1 MHCQAA
7 ASEETQRNIV
17 IHFFGTIKMF
27 EMLCFINYINI
38 LKTLKHIL

>member
-1 MHCQAA
+1 MSGCSLRGDAEDA
-7 ASEETQRNIV
+7 V